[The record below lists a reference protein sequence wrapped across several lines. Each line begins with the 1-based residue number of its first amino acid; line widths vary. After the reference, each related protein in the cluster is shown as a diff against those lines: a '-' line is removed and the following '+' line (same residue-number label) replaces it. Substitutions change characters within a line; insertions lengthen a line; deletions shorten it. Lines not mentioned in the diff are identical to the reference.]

1 MLEHLILVSVVPMIR
16 SPGCR
21 EEEQRG
27 WYATTDFLL
36 SLRNHS
42 RKDDCCDHVLS
53 FPPRLFLTLCSPPFI
68 ALYLYRPLLSLSLHV
83 VTRVLSFGALF
94 FFSLN
99 DGWKRCHCL
108 HSYLCAQPNTPPP
121 PLLTTASSVANEYTP
136 LSAAVGIFEW
146 GLTAVVYRR
155 EKKKGLLVL
164 RGVGEGRDLQ
174 AATGIAGWGVP
185 HINVTSKAQ
194 VGKLST
200 PVFSRN
206 WIDPMLLAI
215 LFETADR

>member
-136 LSAAVGIFEW
+136 PYRQLSGFLNGASLRWYIE
-146 GLTAVVYRR
+146 
-155 EKKKGLLVL
+155 EKKKKV
-164 RGVGEGRDLQ
+164 
-174 AATGIAGWGVP
+174 
-185 HINVTSKAQ
+185 S
-194 VGKLST
+194 
-200 PVFSRN
+200 
-206 WIDPMLLAI
+206 
-215 LFETADR
+215 LF